1 MNRKPL
7 QFRSGVNPML
17 VINLT
22 LNAPTL
28 YMSLGGVYAGL
39 CWLAASE
46 RHRAHALCYGA
57 SSGLHVALA
66 LLAH

>member
-1 MNRKPL
+1 M
-7 QFRSGVNPML
+7 F

-28 YMSLGGVYAGL
+28 YMSLAGVYAGL

-46 RHRAHALCYGA
+46 RQRAHALCYGA